1 MAEDGRKD
9 ATLSREEIGQ
19 YLKRVREE
27 KGISLKTVAEE
38 TKIRVRY
45 LQALEEGD
53 YAALPGNV
61 YARGFLRS
69 YARFLGVE
77 LPRQQATVSPK
88 AHGEEPEG
96 RTVVIK
102 KKVPAIQAQIRPAGH
117 FPITFAG
124 DCSYIFPF

>member
-61 YARGFLRS
+61 YARGFCAVMPAFSGWSFPGNKL
-69 YARFLGVE
+69 L
-77 LPRQQATVSPK
+77 SPPK
-88 AHGEEPEG
+88 PMEKSRKGG
-96 RTVVIK
+96 R
-102 KKVPAIQAQIRPAGH
+102 
-117 FPITFAG
+117 
-124 DCSYIFPF
+124 